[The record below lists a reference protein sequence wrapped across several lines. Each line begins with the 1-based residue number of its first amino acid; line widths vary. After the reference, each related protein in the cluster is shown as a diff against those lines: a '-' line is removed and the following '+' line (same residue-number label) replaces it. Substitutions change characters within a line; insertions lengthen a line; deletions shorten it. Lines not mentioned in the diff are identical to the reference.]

1 MEFLLTFISS
11 LGVSAAG
18 LSLLWL
24 WKRNKLKSA
33 HGAFGAIA
41 LAFTVFQFVITA
53 DPASASLVREMV
65 IDLFALAA
73 ISLNTYSS
81 CYTHI
86 NIGVNRRTTDSKNY
100 TYFHKERRQTPATAL
115 HMKHH

>member
-24 WKRNKLKSA
+24 WKRDKLKSA
-33 HGAFGAIA
+33 HGVFGAIA

-53 DPASASLVREMV
+53 DPASVSLVRELV
-65 IDLFALAA
+65 IGLFALAA
-73 ISLNTYSS
+73 ITVNTYCSG
-81 CYTHI
+81 YTHI
-86 NIGVNRRTTDSKNY
+86 NIGVNRRTRTSKDY

-115 HMKHH
+115 HIKH